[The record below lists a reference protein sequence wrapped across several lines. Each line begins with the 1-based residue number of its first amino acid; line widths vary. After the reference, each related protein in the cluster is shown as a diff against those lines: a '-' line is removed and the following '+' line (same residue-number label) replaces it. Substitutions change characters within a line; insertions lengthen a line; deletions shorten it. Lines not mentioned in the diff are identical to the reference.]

1 MISFYYYFT
10 CKKSNM
16 ESRTLFKP
24 TDHLTVMSMLGLL
37 ASSPWGKLQRAER
50 VEQFQMKLLWQLSG
64 SSLGNMTELGA

>member
-37 ASSPWGKLQRAER
+37 ASSPWGKLQRAE
-50 VEQFQMKLLWQLSG
+50 
-64 SSLGNMTELGA
+64 SLTTSNEVIMATE